1 MFRLVMNPKMKNSAV
16 TVINGTRYPGDVKAA
31 VCLAGAAIR
40 GRSPLSQKF
49 AKFGLSAHSEHKEYA
64 EQPAGYW
71 LANSPRTFILPSRL
85 PTNIHPV
92 APVGEIC
99 SFPGSVWNNLPVSL
113 AAVSAHNYFLLACA
127 AGTVLLILLLIARA
141 RLHPALAL
149 CVAALTLGV
158 ASGMPLAQVPLS
170 FSGGVGNLLGHIAIV
185 LGLGAILGRLLV
197 TSGGA
202 TALGNFF
209 VDNCGPQGLPWAL
222 LGLGILVG
230 LPVFFE
236 VGLVLL
242 LPIVAEAARRSHRP
256 PILVALPVLAGLSIV
271 HGTLPPHPAA
281 MLAVTEY
288 HADLGRTILWGLA
301 AGLPAAALAGPGLG
315 WFLMRRWERHRA
327 KGEVAAAE
335 EGTPLFTVAAEAK
348 AANEAGNEDRIGVEE
363 TAATVAAPQLE
374 LVPAPVGPLRAAAA
388 ILLPVALIFL
398 GSWAGL
404 LTAPGSLAS
413 QILHFTGTA
422 EVALLIGVMVALVT
436 LGSHIQTGRH
446 HGVELLRR
454 LTGEAFEP
462 IAGVLV
468 ILAAAGGLSGILR
481 DSGAAQATVGLA
493 LGAHIPP
500 LVLAWLLAAVIRVSM
515 GSATVAM
522 AVASGILAPM
532 AGHFGLRPELLVLA
546 TGTGSLMLSHV
557 NDPGFWMIQSFFKL
571 ELKETLSTWTVLETV
586 LSVAGLGMTL
596 VLVAVLR

>member
-1 MFRLVMNPKMKNSAV
+1 MFSL
-16 TVINGTRYPGDVKAA
+16 
-31 VCLAGAAIR
+31 
-40 GRSPLSQKF
+40 
-49 AKFGLSAHSEHKEYA
+49 
-64 EQPAGYW
+64 
-71 LANSPRTFILPSRL
+71 
-85 PTNIHPV
+85 
-92 APVGEIC
+92 
-99 SFPGSVWNNLPVSL
+99 SFPGRVWNNLPVSL
-113 AAVSAHNYFLLACA
+113 DAVSAHNYYLLACA
-127 AGTVLLILLLIARA
+127 AGAVVLILVLIARA

-149 CVAALTLGV
+149 CVAALGLGV

-185 LGLGAILGRLLV
+185 LGLGAILGRLV
-197 TSGGA
+197 AASGGA
-202 TALGNFF
+202 TALGNLF
-209 VDNCGPQGLPWAL
+209 VDRCGPQGLPWAL

-242 LPIVAEAARRSHRP
+242 LPIVAEVARRNHRP
-256 PILVALPVLAGLSIV
+256 PILAALPVLAGLSIV

-288 HADLGRTILWGLA
+288 HADMGRTILWGLA

-315 WFLMRRWERHRA
+315 WFLGRFRA
-327 KGEVAAAE
+327 KSFRVQS
-335 EGTPLFTVAAEAK
+335 TSFSSP
-348 AANEAGNEDRIGVEE
+348 IIHH
-363 TAATVAAPQLE
+363 APE
-374 LVPAPVGPLRAAAA
+374 SNYESVPAPAGAFRAAAA

-398 GSWAGL
+398 GSWADL

-422 EVALLIGVMVALVT
+422 EVALLIGVLTALVT
-436 LGSHIQTGRH
+436 LDGHIQSGGQ
-446 HGVELLRR
+446 HGVERLRR

-468 ILAAAGGLSGILR
+468 ILAAAGGLSGILH

-500 LVLAWLLAAVIRVSM
+500 LVLAWLLAAVVRVSM
-515 GSATVAM
+515 GSSTVAM
-522 AVASGILAPM
+522 AVAAGVLAPM
-532 AGHFGLRPELLVLA
+532 AGHFGVRPELLVLA

-596 VLVAVLR
+596 LLSAVLR